1 MPSPHSINF
10 PDDPDGLA
18 RYRREYEQQEE
29 ELARQ
34 RAREERQQQRAQAQQ
49 VARAEDF
56 WAQVDARIEEQCN
69 IVTEVAGEASGLV
82 RQDFQEALARRD
94 EKIRNLR
101 RELATLRTEL
111 GVRLKL
117 AAELAAARS
126 EIEEMRQ
133 RAPSFKS
140 DLDDLRAE
148 VAKQQKTIVRLR
160 GQNSILEY
168 QQKQL
173 DAKLSQMKRESASP
187 TAVVQFETSS
197 SRITVGNLHPDAADA
212 LRRFSAEVVDA
223 YDGDPFFF
231 PGPWGRHDQR
241 QILLGAHGHP

>member
-126 EIEEMRQ
+126 EIEELRQ
-133 RAPSFKS
+133 RAPSFRSELASLQEKVEKVS
-140 DLDDLRAE
+140 KQTLR
-148 VAKQQKTIVRLR
+148 VRTE
-160 GQNSILEY
+160 QSILQY
-168 QQKQL
+168 QQKKL
-173 DAKLSQMKRESASP
+173 DTELSQMKRNAASG
-187 TAVVQFETSS
+187 AVVEFETSS
-197 SRITVGNLHPDAADA
+197 SRITVGNLHPDAANA
-212 LRRFSAEVVDA
+212 LREFASQVVDA
-223 YDGDPFFF
+223 WDGDAILFS
-231 PGPWGRHDQR
+231 GPAGT
-241 QILLGAHGHP
+241 A

>member
-1 MPSPHSINF
+1 MLSPHTINF
-10 PDDPDGLA
+10 PNDDDPLA
-18 RYRREYEQQEE
+18 QYRREFEQQEE
-29 ELARQ
+29 ALARQ

-82 RQDFQEALARRD
+82 RRDFQEALARRD

-117 AAELAAARS
+117 AAELTAARS
-126 EIEEMRQ
+126 EIEELRQ
-133 RAPSFKS
+133 RAPNFKAE
-140 DLDDLRAE
+140 LARLQEE

-168 QQKQL
+168 QQKRL
-173 DAKLSQMKRESASP
+173 DAEQQKNRREVSLTVTQMTASIGAQTREILHRLQENGFDLWEMESP
-187 TAVVQFETSS
+187 A
-197 SRITVGNLHPDAADA
+197 G
-212 LRRFSAEVVDA
+212 
-223 YDGDPFFF
+223 
-231 PGPWGRHDQR
+231 
-241 QILLGAHGHP
+241 